1 MWNHIIKGAIAV
13 MCALWL
19 GGCGMPL
26 VQSYSASV
34 PTPAGNGRV
43 RTTTVGGL
51 YQSTDIEN
59 PEGIDRACIDAHRR
73 WNDYLTEQQA
83 RSSPTI
89 FSAWVEA
96 YRQIYNI
103 PVVARCTN
111 FATHGDRLDGNNGAG
126 VGMGGGIA
134 PFTGGRIFKAG
145 GR

>member
-1 MWNHIIKGAIAV
+1 MRNLIKATTVIAW
-13 MCALWL
+13 ALWL

-26 VQSYSASV
+26 VQSYHATV
-34 PTPAGNGRV
+34 PTPAGNGTV
-43 RTTTVGGL
+43 RTTSVGGL

-83 RSSPTI
+83 RSTPTI

-96 YRQIYNI
+96 YRQIYHI
-103 PVVARCTN
+103 AVVARCTN
-111 FATHGDRLDGNNGAG
+111 FATHGDRLDGSNGAG
-126 VGMGGGIA
+126 AGTGVGVA
-134 PFTGGRIFKAG
+134 PFSGNRVFKAG